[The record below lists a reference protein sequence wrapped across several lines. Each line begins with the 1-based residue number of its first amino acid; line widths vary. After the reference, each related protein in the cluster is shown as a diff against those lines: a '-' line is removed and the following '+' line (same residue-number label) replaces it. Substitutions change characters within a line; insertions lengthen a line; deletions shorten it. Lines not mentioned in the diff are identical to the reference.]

1 MKVTIEAWLYKTIVI
16 IERISN
22 AKMPMITIDQII
34 LLKIESFII
43 TLMRLGGWQNK
54 QIGQQ

>member
-22 AKMPMITIDQII
+22 TKMPIITIDQII

>member
-22 AKMPMITIDQII
+22 TKMPMITIDQII

-43 TLMRLGGWQNK
+43 TLTRLGGSQNK

>member
-22 AKMPMITIDQII
+22 TKMPIITIDQII

-43 TLMRLGGWQNK
+43 TLTRLGGWQNK

>member
-22 AKMPMITIDQII
+22 TKMPMITIDQII

>member
-22 AKMPMITIDQII
+22 TKMPMITIDQII

-43 TLMRLGGWQNK
+43 TLTRLGGWQNK

>member
-22 AKMPMITIDQII
+22 TKMPMITIDQII

-43 TLMRLGGWQNK
+43 TLMRLGGSQNK

>member
-22 AKMPMITIDQII
+22 TKMPMITIDQII
-34 LLKIESFII
+34 LLKIESVII
-43 TLMRLGGWQNK
+43 TLTRLGGWQNK

>member
-22 AKMPMITIDQII
+22 TKMPIITIDQII

-43 TLMRLGGWQNK
+43 TLMRLGGSQNK

>member
-22 AKMPMITIDQII
+22 TKMPMITVDQII

-43 TLMRLGGWQNK
+43 TLTRLGGWQNK